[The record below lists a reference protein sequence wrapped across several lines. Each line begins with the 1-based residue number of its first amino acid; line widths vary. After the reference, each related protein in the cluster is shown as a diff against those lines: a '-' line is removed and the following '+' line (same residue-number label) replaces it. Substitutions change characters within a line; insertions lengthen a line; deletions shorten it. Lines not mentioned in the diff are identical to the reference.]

1 MNHWIHGPLAWIH
14 GRLPHDE
21 ETNVVF
27 FRGMSLDT
35 LTRGLL
41 GLHRR
46 PLAYGKGADWGL
58 MMHDMLSWDH
68 GDYGDTD
75 YGRVCPPGGE
85 LAVFITEPCSA
96 KAHRPWFQYYRAGRL
111 HTGFSFETLDSGV
124 GEEPDLL
131 LPALEAANLVGPLAQ
146 HGAEDFEERI
156 VQAITGCLSLPE
168 LDQP

>member
-14 GRLPHDE
+14 GQLPHDE

-85 LAVFITEPCSA
+85 LAVFITDPCSA
-96 KAHRPWFQYYRAGRL
+96 KAHAPWSARSHNTAQRASRNGSCRPSQVASPFL
-111 HTGFSFETLDSGV
+111 SSISH
-124 GEEPDLL
+124 DLRTVKT
-131 LPALEAANLVGPLAQ
+131 PARDLTS
-146 HGAEDFEERI
+146 R
-156 VQAITGCLSLPE
+156 
-168 LDQP
+168 